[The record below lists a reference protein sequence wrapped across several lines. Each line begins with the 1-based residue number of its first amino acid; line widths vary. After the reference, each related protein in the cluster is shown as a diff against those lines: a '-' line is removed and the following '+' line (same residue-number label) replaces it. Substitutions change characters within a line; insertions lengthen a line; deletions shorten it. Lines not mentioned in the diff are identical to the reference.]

1 MKNHILDLTFDLR
14 PVIVFF
20 SFPNLVIFEKRS
32 MLVAKGNEFM

>member
-20 SFPNLVIFEKRS
+20 SFPNLVIFEMRS